1 MTQPGT
7 KPTPNERKKLNGTYR
22 ADRHGVA
29 GLVALPQVEG
39 IPTPPK
45 TLKGSGLE
53 AWQRIFTNAPWVHK
67 ETDRTVM
74 TILCESL
81 EERDQL
87 RDLLA
92 TDTNNWR
99 VRAGLRELEKQIN
112 NLLAVLGLNPS
123 DRARYGFAIV
133 KTESKLEQFLKNKE
147 ERQQARQ
154 SNPVTVS
161 TDEKP
166 YSGNYP
172 GKPL

>member
-1 MTQPGT
+1 MTKPGT
-7 KPTPNERKKLNGTYR
+7 KPTPNELKKLKGTYR
-22 ADRHGVA
+22 EDRHGVA

-39 IPTPPK
+39 IPTPPE

-53 AWQRIFTNAPWVHK
+53 AWQSIFTNAPWIHK
-67 ETDRTVM
+67 ETDKTIV

-92 TDTNNWR
+92 ADTNNWR

-112 NLLAVLGLNPS
+112 NTLAVLGLNPS

-133 KTESKLEQFLKNKE
+133 KTESKLEALMRSKRE
-147 ERQQARQ
+147 HYERLDAQK
-154 SNPVTVS
+154 VTAQ
-161 TDEKP
+161 
-166 YSGNYP
+166 
-172 GKPL
+172 